1 VSTTRTDQQLTEQI
15 RRGYE
20 RFEPSS
26 TTLPVK
32 APGRSRSPWA
42 AALVL
47 PIAGLLIAVVAIQ
60 VARPQSAFASWSAV
74 PVVADPALQA
84 ALLESC
90 KDPITPET
98 TDVERAFLEEVNRLP
113 MVLVDQRGTSGVALF
128 AVRRGSGIASKLCL
142 GSHDDAGTLRT
153 AGSGSGLGAQERPSD
168 GPLRLVGQVQI
179 WSYGGETLSAAFG
192 TSDPSVAKVVVSRAS
207 GGDVTATV
215 KDGYWVAWW
224 PGEAA
229 AQRVASFAADGSE
242 VKTIAAE
249 AIAP

>member
-1 VSTTRTDQQLTEQI
+1 MSTTGTDQQLTEQI

-32 APGRSRSPWA
+32 APGRSRSRWA

-60 VARPQSAFASWSAV
+60 VGRPQSAFASWSAV

-84 ALLESC
+84 ALLASC

-98 TDVERAFLEEVNRLP
+98 TDVERVFLEEINRLP
-113 MVLVDQRGTSGVALF
+113 MVLVDQRGRSGVALF
-128 AVRRGSGIASKLCL
+128 AERRETGIASKLCL
-142 GSHDDAGTLRT
+142 GSLDDAGTLRT
-153 AGSGSGLGAQERPSD
+153 AGAGSSLGAQETPSD
-168 GPLRLVGQVQI
+168 GSLRLVGGVQI
-179 WSYGGETLSAAFG
+179 WSDGGETLSAVFG
-192 TSDPSVAKVVVSRAS
+192 TSDLRVAKVVVSRAS

-224 PGEAA
+224 PGEDA
-229 AQRVASFAADGSE
+229 AQGVTAFAADGSE
-242 VKTIAAE
+242 VKTIA
-249 AIAP
+249 P